1 MLSLPSKSSKR
12 TNVHGK
18 NLNINVIN
26 AFHSA
31 LALSGLRFTNKEH
44 QSKGNVG
51 LTTPHKNLNTMAK
64 GSGGTRTTTSWK
76 ENLIDKIIK
85 RDKFLLIKEAYR
97 EGVTK
102 DIQAG
107 KSKEEIL
114 NKWYY
119 SEKSSAPTSGGTRE
133 YITKNGTF
141 EVKVVVSKVYRA
153 SAGRIAVKDK
163 TRTVTIRKN
172 GKVVYDA
179 YLSKDNMKEYR
190 KEFKK
195 IWE

>member
-1 MLSLPSKSSKR
+1 M
-12 TNVHGK
+12 K
-18 NLNINVIN
+18 N
-26 AFHSA
+26 
-31 LALSGLRFTNKEH
+31 
-44 QSKGNVG
+44 
-51 LTTPHKNLNTMAK
+51 
-64 GSGGTRTTTSWK
+64 SGGTRNTMKNSGGTRNTTSWK

-85 RDKFLLIKEAYR
+85 RDKFLLTKEAYR
-97 EGVTK
+97 EGVTE

-107 KSKEEIL
+107 KSEEKIL

-119 SEKSSAPTSGGTRE
+119 SKESSAPTSGGTRE

-141 EVKVVVSKVYRA
+141 EVNVVVSKVYRA
-153 SAGRIAVKDK
+153 SAGRSAVKDK
-163 TRTVTIRKN
+163 TRTVTIKKN

-179 YLSKDNMKEYR
+179 YLSKDNMKEYK

>member
-1 MLSLPSKSSKR
+1 
-12 TNVHGK
+12 
-18 NLNINVIN
+18 
-26 AFHSA
+26 
-31 LALSGLRFTNKEH
+31 
-44 QSKGNVG
+44 
-51 LTTPHKNLNTMAK
+51 MAK

-76 ENLIDKIIK
+76 ENLINKIIK
-85 RDKFLLIKEAYR
+85 RDKYSLIKEAYR
-97 EGVTK
+97 EHVTK
-102 DIQAG
+102 AIQAG
-107 KSKEEIL
+107 MSEEEIL

-119 SEKSSAPTSGGTRE
+119 SEKSSAPTSGGIRE
-133 YITKNGTF
+133 YLTKNGTF
-141 EVKVVVSKVYRA
+141 EVKVVVSKEYRA
-153 SAGRIAVKDK
+153 PAGGRAVKDK